1 MPRGRGGSVNGRDA
15 GAAKRKD
22 GQHIRLYHAMLDSHA
37 WHALSPT
44 EIAVFLAMRR
54 QLNGS
59 NNGRIDATLTT
70 MRRWGVKSPTTLA
83 KSLRALVAVGFIE
96 NLRPGRLT
104 QGGKMP
110 GLFRFTDIDTP
121 PDRRRDVMQAGGKAT
136 NEWRRWKSASEADAA
151 VVKANS
157 QAAEPASNGTLKLQK
172 MESSAPDSGV
182 VRSIK
187 WSKPASHGPETGA
200 CQGVAI
206 ACKAAPALDFP
217 PWDADGAVAVGK
229 LQKMESLYKLPGG
242 CAPKRSRL
250 GRLMTIRIGD
260 RAAGLLSRSRPEARQ
275 QQLVRDIAARE
286 AAA

>member
-1 MPRGRGGSVNGRDA
+1 MNGRDA

-70 MRRWGVKSPTTLA
+70 TKRWGVKSPTTLA

-110 GLFRFTDIDTP
+110 GLFRFTDMDTP

-136 NEWRRWKSASEADAA
+136 NEWRRWKSAAEADAA

-217 PWDADGAVAVGK
+217 PWDADGSVPVGK
-229 LQKMESLYKLPGG
+229 LHFVESIYKLPGG
-242 CAPKRSRL
+242 CVPQRSGM
-250 GRLMTIRIGD
+250 GRLTTVRIGG
-260 RAAGLLSRSRPEARQ
+260 RAAGLLSRTRPAAIQ
-275 QQLVRDIAARE
+275 QQLERHLATPGEVTT
-286 AAA
+286 